1 MQEKML
7 ASLPESKKCPGSP
20 IHLVESFFRAI
31 LTHGRCEAPLA
42 EKLVWRVSERQ
53 GGTVESGQGKEYE
66 TGDER
71 PDEQVTERGL
81 NELQE
86 PVEVVPGVPVVRGNT
101 PRPLSFNSLLAAS
114 GRAPEEQ
121 PEIPTARPT
130 FPSKAPS
137 APPLPEELEDSER
150 EESTAGDVEVATL
163 PEDAP
168 QEFIWL
174 FEYGPEMDSTL
185 LNSPERLDGTAFLYG
200 PAVLKGYTLMFAE
213 AVRAN
218 ELLAT
223 IVPSADSDA
232 EVWGVLYRIP
242 RHVTVHNGSQPSL
255 LDTAHSSGAPDGL
268 FRPIS
273 VVVREIY
280 RGREITCGTYTLS
293 ESGRRQL
300 PLLSLEQVDHSLSLV
315 QHLASL
321 ARKQKFP
328 ERYLKL
334 STTATPV
341 ATQRTAPSRAAA
353 STPLPLEQNTEPIPV
368 LNERDVPSTASATTR
383 KFSATASP
391 RLLSVLAIYL
401 ILVLLLVLACAVLQ
415 GMGFGSR
422 FLTPGLLILGVPWLV
437 LAYGLLG
444 ACTSSLVSLGRSFQ
458 VKRPLFVIILW
469 FARPYLGIVLAALVY
484 LLFNCGLFVIAEPA
498 AKHSTLLPLLG
509 ALAGLSESWFF
520 LRRTRLS
527 G

>member
-1 MQEKML
+1 M
-7 ASLPESKKCPGSP
+7 ESD
-20 IHLVESFFRAI
+20 
-31 LTHGRCEAPLA
+31 
-42 EKLVWRVSERQ
+42 
-53 GGTVESGQGKEYE
+53 QGKEYQAGGE
-66 TGDER
+66 Q
-71 PDEQVTERGL
+71 PDEQVTERGV
-81 NELQE
+81 NEQEE
-86 PVEVVPGVPVVRGNT
+86 PVEVVSGVPVVRGNT

-114 GRAPEEQ
+114 GRASEEQ
-121 PEIPTARPT
+121 PEIPTVRPT

-150 EESTAGDVEVATL
+150 EESTTGDVEVATL
-163 PEDAP
+163 SEDAP

-174 FEYGPEMDSTL
+174 FEYGQEMDSTL

-223 IVPSADSDA
+223 IVPSADPDA

-293 ESGRRQL
+293 ESTRRQL

-341 ATQRTAPSRAAA
+341 ATQRTSPYRA
-353 STPLPLEQNTEPIPV
+353 SLPLEQNTEPIPV
-368 LNERDVPSTASATTR
+368 LSERDVPSTASATTR

-458 VKRPLFVIILW
+458 VKRPPFVIILW

-484 LLFNCGLFVIAEPA
+484 LLFNSGLFVIAEPT